1 MFQRK
6 YQEALQ
12 NLRKI
17 PESLL
22 DDNTIEKTAVASDI
36 SSPRIYLGNKY
47 QRGAKKEL
55 SNFKISDIN
64 IFQKDKNI

>member
-22 DDNTIEKTAVASDI
+22 DDNTIEKTVVASDI
-36 SSPRIYLGNKY
+36 SSPRNYTGNKY